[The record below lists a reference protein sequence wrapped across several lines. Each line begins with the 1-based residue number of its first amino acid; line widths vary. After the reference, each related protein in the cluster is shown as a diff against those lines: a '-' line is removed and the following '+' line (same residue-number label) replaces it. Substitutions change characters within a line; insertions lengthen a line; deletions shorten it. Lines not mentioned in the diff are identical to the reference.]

1 MTGHYVKGSARGT
14 RPGRIVSVVVESQPV
29 ESGSRPS
36 TRVDKTFKRIFA
48 SWVYRKNN
56 AWSIPCSAVF
66 GTAYS
71 FWDHLE
77 RASQSKS
84 RCIVVAPVASD
95 ALTLA
100 QFWDRLERVGA
111 VWKGGPEPV
120 GLSRPHS
127 GQGEPYSIR
136 KLICRGKPDII
147 EYSRSGASWLWV
159 SGCQYLDL
167 TPDELAKAIGYTR
180 DVPPDPGAGE
190 GIGAWTDREL
200 SRLWLAAIMRL
211 ADWWAPLN
219 AGPFPKSV
227 PAAAA
232 AFMRS
237 RITKKGL
244 CTHTNQTAGALE
256 RLACHG
262 GRASVWDYRHY
273 CPLASGNTA
282 DELPYPPSPYGAGR
296 GPLYHLD
303 YSSMYPHILSD
314 MQFPTKLTGVS
325 DDVPIEDLRELCE
338 HFCVIAHVSIE
349 SDRAEYPHRWQ
360 GRAVHPVG
368 RYSTTLSTPEI
379 LQALQERSITAAHC
393 VSTYALGRPYQRAA
407 DELMRMRE
415 AEKRSGNQGWELF
428 TKLLSNSLTGRLAMR
443 SGQWVP
449 RPDVAA
455 ERRWGEWIV
464 AMPDGTAPERYR
476 SMAGLVWQMVRDDS
490 GPGTLTAGYAHI
502 TSYGRVMMRK
512 LREACPPHSVIQQ
525 DTDGVWVTA
534 GAVAALRESGYTN
547 GLSTSTLVQ
556 KATGRF
562 VRFWTPKHY
571 HVDGQWT
578 AAGLHCP
585 EFAYQSSKFTDTT
598 SRNGCHTSP
607 DSPPRTITEVTRV
620 GSLEL
625 VAVDCTIG
633 PDGYATP
640 LVFPF
645 VPGQHHGLGGGGGG
659 GGGLW
664 PDS

>member
-14 RPGRIVSVVVESQPV
+14 RPGRIMSVVVESQPV
-29 ESGSRPS
+29 DGGSRPS
-36 TRVDKTFKRIFA
+36 LRVDKTFKRIFA

-66 GTAYS
+66 GTAAS

-84 RCIVVAPVASD
+84 RCLVVAPVASD

-111 VWKGGPEPV
+111 VWTGGPEPQ
-120 GLSRPHS
+120 GLSRPRS

-167 TPDELAKAIGYTR
+167 TPDELAAAIGYVR
-180 DVPPDPGAGE
+180 DQQPDPGAGE
-190 GIGAWTDREL
+190 GIGAWTNREL
-200 SRLWLAAIMRL
+200 SRLWLAAMMKL

-237 RITKKGL
+237 RTPKKGL
-244 CTHTNQTAGALE
+244 CTHTCKLTGALE

-303 YSSMYPHILSD
+303 YSSMYPHILAD
-314 MQFPTKLTGVS
+314 HEFPTKRMSFEENVS
-325 DDVPIEDLRELCE
+325 IDDLQQMCS
-338 HFCVIAHVSIE
+338 HFCVVAHVTI
-349 SDRAEYPHRWQ
+349 DTPTAEYPHRHHDRVCYPT
-360 GRAVHPVG
+360 GSYTTTLATPEVVSALSEGHVRAVHAV
-368 RYSTTLSTPEI
+368 
-379 LQALQERSITAAHC
+379 A
-393 VSTYALGRPYQRAA
+393 VYAMGRPYVRAA
-407 DELMRMRE
+407 DELIAMRE
-415 AEKRSGNQGWELF
+415 ECKRSGNQGWELF

-443 SGQWVP
+443 NGQWVP

-455 ERRWGEWIV
+455 ERRWGEWLI
-464 AMPDGTAPERYR
+464 AMPHGVAPERYR
-476 SMAGLVWQMVRDDS
+476 GMAGLVWQMVRDDS

-512 LREACPPHSVIQQ
+512 LREACPPRSVVQQ
-525 DTDGVWVTA
+525 DTDGVWVTGA
-534 GAVAALRESGYTN
+534 GRAALLATAPTN
-547 GLSTSTLVQ
+547 AVSTSTLVE
-556 KATGRF
+556 KRTARF
-562 VRFWTPKHY
+562 ARFWGPKHY
-571 HVDGQWT
+571 HIDGDWV

-585 EFAYQSSKFTDTT
+585 EFAYQISKFTDTT

-625 VAVDCTIG
+625 EAVDCTIG